1 MGVWCLST
9 TVVVDAE
16 LGDAYTQL
24 KTLLTQK
31 ECKILLEDPHKSV
44 TVKQGSLWGTSPKT
58 AKKTIH
64 FRLSPNGSGT
74 EVTRTFVLSPDYVRL
89 TVAGCVFAVA
99 LALLCAW
106 ISVDLGSFAATQQQ
120 SSWSWLVQSGNYVN
134 VQGALLLSDLA
145 RVLAFFLAVT
155 LALEGL
161 ILFYVKRG
169 LGEFAAQIL
178 ETLGA
183 EN

>member
-1 MGVWCLST
+1 MGVWRLSA

-31 ECKILLEDPHKSV
+31 ECKILLEDPPKSL

-58 AKKTIH
+58 AKKAIH
-64 FRLSPNGSGT
+64 FQFSPNNSGT
-74 EVTRTFVLSPDYVRL
+74 EVTSTSVLSPGYVRL
-89 TVAGCVFAVA
+89 TVAGCVFAVV

-120 SSWSWLVQSGNYVN
+120 STWSWLVQSGNYVN

-145 RVLAFFLAVT
+145 RALTFFLVVT
-155 LALEGL
+155 LALEGI

-169 LGEFAAQIL
+169 LGKLAAQIL
-178 ETLGA
+178 ETLDE